1 MKDNYQV
8 IKLTSGENIICDLKE
23 SDNNY
28 LLQVKSPLK
37 MEIVNRVTK
46 SGMVEALA
54 LTRWVQPFT
63 EQESIMINKSTVVTM
78 VPASSGMSKY
88 YEYVL
93 KKMDLGDGPSEE
105 ELKAIEEE
113 EKQGVNKEINFLQD
127 MISNMLLS
135 DKLSTPYIEDLDKKM
150 ILLNDAREQDQ
161 EPHIL
166 YVFCT

>member
-63 EQESIMINKSTVVTM
+63 EQETISKRVEYIAKKGKPVLIATGASTLDEVKLAMGVLQKHTKNIVLMQCNTNYTASIDNFKYI
-78 VPASSGMSKY
+78 SKW
-88 YEYVL
+88 
-93 KKMDLGDGPSEE
+93 
-105 ELKAIEEE
+105 
-113 EKQGVNKEINFLQD
+113 
-127 MISNMLLS
+127 
-135 DKLSTPYIEDLDKKM
+135 
-150 ILLNDAREQDQ
+150 
-161 EPHIL
+161 
-166 YVFCT
+166 

>member
-8 IKLTSGENIICDLKE
+8 IKLTSGEDIICDLKE

-93 KKMDLGDGPSEE
+93 KSIDTMKLITSEDIKPTKEELSAIENEEKLNKIEE
-105 ELKAIEEE
+105 ELKSWDGDEKMSLEELIEETSE
-113 EKQGVNKEINFLQD
+113 FLKRNRRT
-127 MISNMLLS
+127 I
-135 DKLSTPYIEDLDKKM
+135 
-150 ILLNDAREQDQ
+150 
-161 EPHIL
+161 H
-166 YVFCT
+166 

>member
-8 IKLTSGENIICDLKE
+8 IKLTSGEDIICNLKE

-46 SGMVEALA
+46 SGMMEALA

-63 EQESIMINKSTVVTM
+63 EQENIMINKSTVVTM
-78 VPASSGMSKY
+78 VPASSGMSRY

-93 KKMDLGDGPSEE
+93 KSIDTMKLVTTTTKDVEPTKKELEAIDNERKLEKIEE
-105 ELKAIEEE
+105 ELRSWERDSDENLSLEELIEETSE
-113 EKQGVNKEINFLQD
+113 FLKR
-127 MISNMLLS
+127 NRRTL
-135 DKLSTPYIEDLDKKM
+135 
-150 ILLNDAREQDQ
+150 
-161 EPHIL
+161 H
-166 YVFCT
+166 